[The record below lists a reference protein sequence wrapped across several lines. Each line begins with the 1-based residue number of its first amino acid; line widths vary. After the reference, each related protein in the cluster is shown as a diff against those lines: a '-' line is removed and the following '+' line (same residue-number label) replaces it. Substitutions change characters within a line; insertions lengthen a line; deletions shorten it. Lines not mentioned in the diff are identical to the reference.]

1 MKHKYAPFLIM
12 LAAVLWSADGVLR
25 RQLYSLPPATL
36 VMLEHAIGVLI
47 ALPWLP
53 QVIKEYRKMTKK
65 DWLVMFTITFFASVL
80 GTIFY
85 TAALGKVD
93 YISYSVVV
101 LLQQTQPIFAIFLAA
116 FLLKE
121 KLTRRYRW
129 QAVIGLVAAYFLAF
143 PQLKPSFLGQSQEI
157 SAALLAMGAAVFW
170 GSGTVLGKIILKKL
184 TFKAAAILRFSLA
197 IPLSYLV
204 AVVSGQTFPL
214 SQVTT
219 TQWLSLLGIALSS
232 GMVAFMIYY
241 KGLTNTPAKVSTLT
255 ELTWPVSAAFI
266 GLFFFQENLT
276 LLQLVA
282 GVVLLADI
290 VFLSLSRRQI

>member
-1 MKHKYAPFLIM
+1 M